1 MSQTFWTVVVDIP
14 GEPPAPP
21 SGAACLLATRGEAER
36 WADTL
41 LRTRPG
47 IFRVARCEVE
57 VVPWFW
63 NCGSDRSPDQVN
75 PPVGPPDSDRSFL
88 GTLAQRVS
96 VLEAHDKD
104 RADIQIRLDNIEER
118 FKILRSWRDQMGAA
132 AKKMLDILRA
142 ADAGLL

>member
-57 VVPWFW
+57 VVP
-63 NCGSDRSPDQVN
+63 DRSPDQVKHEC
-75 PPVGPPDSDRSFL
+75 DSS
-88 GTLAQRVS
+88 
-96 VLEAHDKD
+96 
-104 RADIQIRLDNIEER
+104 N
-118 FKILRSWRDQMGAA
+118 
-132 AKKMLDILRA
+132 
-142 ADAGLL
+142 